1 MAPKHDSKT
10 ESGSRWSI
18 EEVKNLFMR
27 PFSGSGQRGSGGA
40 PGTGADRD
48 SGMSFGGLRWSLED
62 IKDKFFGGTNK
73 EGGDVKASPKGKRKQ
88 LTPEE
93 RQQRRAERLE
103 ARKNKKS
110 KREKE
115 RRGNVNGLFDQL
127 GTMLKVDEAK
137 TKESKKGARL
147 SILSAAVN
155 KLKNGKDGEVPA
167 HNTAIME
174 ENSDDDEDKDDDDD
188 EFEEYDQKK

>member
-18 EEVKNLFMR
+18 EEVKNLLMR

-40 PGTGADRD
+40 PGSSADRD

-62 IKDKFFGGTNK
+62 IKDKFFGGNQK
-73 EGGDVKASPKGKRKQ
+73 VEGDPKSPKGKRKQ
-88 LTPEE
+88 LTPDE
-93 RQQRRAERLE
+93 RQNRRIERLE
-103 ARKNKKS
+103 ARKQKKS

-127 GTMLKVDEAK
+127 GTMLKVEEAK

-155 KLKNGKDGEVPA
+155 KLKNGKDGELPA
-167 HNTAIME
+167 HTAIME
-174 ENSDDDEDKDDDDD
+174 ENTDDDKDDDDD
-188 EFEEYDQKK
+188 DDDDDEVDQKK

>member
-27 PFSGSGQRGSGGA
+27 PFSGSGQRGSGGV
-40 PGTGADRD
+40 PGSSADRD

-73 EGGDVKASPKGKRKQ
+73 EGDTKSAAKGKRKQ

-93 RQQRRAERLE
+93 RQHRRAERLE
-103 ARKNKKS
+103 ARKQKKS

-127 GTMLKVDEAK
+127 GVMLKVEEPK
-137 TKESKKGARL
+137 SKESKKGARL

-155 KLKNGKDGEVPA
+155 KLKNGKDGELPA
-167 HNTAIME
+167 HTAIME
-174 ENSDDDEDKDDDDD
+174 DNSDDDEDKDDDDD
-188 EFEEYDQKK
+188 EFEEFDQKK

>member
-10 ESGSRWSI
+10 ESGARWSI
-18 EEVKNLFMR
+18 EEVKNLFML
-27 PFSGSGQRGSGGA
+27 PFSGSGNRGS
-40 PGTGADRD
+40 TGQDRD
-48 SGMSFGGLRWSLED
+48 SGMSFAGLRWSLED
-62 IKDKFFGGTNK
+62 IKDKFFGGGGAASK
-73 EGGDVKASPKGKRKQ
+73 DGGDSKSPAKGKRKQ

-127 GTMLKVDEAK
+127 GSMLKVED
-137 TKESKKGARL
+137 SKKGARL

-155 KLKNGKDGEVPA
+155 KLKNGKDGELPG
-167 HNTAIME
+167 HNPIHE
-174 ENSDDDEDKDDDDD
+174 DDDEDDNDDD
-188 EFEEYDQKK
+188 EDDSEYENKK